1 MSVGRLV
8 GLSDGL
14 SVIKCGKFHIHAPIE
29 ELVGVYALHNQK
41 IPIFRHLTE
50 MFCNNLFYLQF
61 QNQIFVAAYFAN
73 FCV

>member
-14 SVIKCGKFHIHAPIE
+14 SVIKCGKFHIH
-29 ELVGVYALHNQK
+29 ELVGVYTLHNQQ

-50 MFCNNLFYLQF
+50 MFCNNLFYLQY